1 MNTDEHGWMQMT
13 ADSRSLLM
21 ALGAAAL
28 LAVSTASLAATPV
41 PSGKGSFVFT
51 DAKGRADKPMRVFT
65 YRPRQCD
72 ENCPIQFVLHGQGRT
87 AANYRDYWE
96 PAADRYGFL
105 VVVPEFTKADWPG
118 GAGYNRGDVDATQD
132 RNKWGFLVVEHLFD
146 EVRTTQKD
154 YRIFGHSAGAQ
165 FLHRFLYFVPENRST
180 VAVAANAGWYTLPEW
195 RDDKV
200 KFRWPHSLAGAK
212 VGEKEARQ
220 ALSRRLLVLLGEGD
234 TDPNASDLDKT
245 PGSMAQGA
253 NRVERGALFIAN
265 ATALAGELGVPFR
278 WELAHI
284 PGTAHEGSKMSR
296 AAADLTWGAGK

>member
-1 MNTDEHGWMQMT
+1 MASSRGALT
-13 ADSRSLLM
+13 AM
-21 ALGAAAL
+21 AATVL
-28 LAVSTASLAATPV
+28 LAASVASPAEAATPV
-41 PSGKGSFVFT
+41 PSGKWSFVFR
-51 DAKGRADKPMRVFT
+51 DAKGRADKPMRVYT

-87 AANYRDYWE
+87 ASNYRDYWE
-96 PAADRYGFL
+96 LSADRYGFL

-118 GAGYNRGDVDATQD
+118 GAGYNRGDVDATED
-132 RNKWGFLVVEHLFD
+132 RDKWGFLVVEHLFD

-165 FLHRFLYFVPENRST
+165 FLHRFLYFVPENRAT
-180 VAVAANAGWYTLPEW
+180 TAVAANAGWYTLPEW

-200 KFRWPHSLAGAK
+200 QFRWPHSLAGAK

-220 ALSRRLLVLLGEGD
+220 ALSRRMLVLLGEGD

-253 NRVERGALFIAN
+253 NRVERGALFIAQ
-265 ATALAGELGVPFR
+265 ATSLAKELGVPFR
-278 WELAHI
+278 WELAYV

-296 AAADLTWGAGK
+296 AAADLSWGANK